1 MQHRAHKKCP
11 GATPPGDRGE
21 EGEVPAVRE
30 ARKKAVSLRVF
41 AGDARR
47 IKRLSE
53 RLGVRE
59 SEVIRFAIKMMLT
72 RLSPLCDP
80 DLRGKQVV
88 PVLLDAGSEMLGH
101 FRFDAAELAEIINE
115 GAPENDRVDPG
126 DLELLARLGG
136 GPQEFVPAGGG
147 YNGHHRNGNG
157 HEPPPAQAIESKL
170 RAKYGQVDSPG
181 APGSA
186 PDEP

>member
-1 MQHRAHKKCP
+1 M
-11 GATPPGDRGE
+11 
-21 EGEVPAVRE
+21 RE

-101 FRFDAAELAEIINE
+101 FRFDAAELAEIIND
-115 GAPENDRVDPG
+115 GAPAEDPVDPS

-136 GPQEFVPAGGG
+136 GPQEFAPAGGG

-170 RAKYGQVDSPG
+170 RAKYAQAEPGQAAASDT
-181 APGSA
+181 
-186 PDEP
+186 DNR